1 LQFTKTADGWSVQ
14 ASSSGTSLGGP
25 LSLAFDS
32 SGDHTNNNLTIPAS
46 GLESI
51 GGTSGSWPAGGIT
64 LAFGNTNDPTRLQ
77 LSSGPATVA
86 VAEQNG
92 NDGNKATG
100 VVTGIHITAD
110 GPQLIIGGQ
119 DIALSSITDVE
130 Q

>member
-1 LQFTKTADGWSVQ
+1 MSFFQVMIVTPRPQ
-14 ASSSGTSLGGP
+14 GTLFPFPARRRSAPRWLGIAVP
-25 LSLAFDS
+25 PRERTRFSR
-32 SGDHTNNNLTIPAS
+32 PAPPPEDER
-46 GLESI
+46 GR
-51 GGTSGSWPAGGIT
+51 G
-64 LAFGNTNDPTRLQ
+64 

-100 VVTGIHITAD
+100 VVTGIHMTAN

-119 DIALSSITDVE
+119 DIALTSISDVE